1 MRVWVGNGVPSNSK
15 ELNRNQLKILQ
26 AYWRPCSFVK
36 SQMGSIIFKCQLD
49 GRYDRETDEIPLPE
63 SMLWGRYPLGSFLPF
78 CKVSTT
84 NVLMPRARPSPNLSL
99 LIEASQQHIWFP
111 LAILPH
117 HPSST
122 SQCLIVS
129 HWWQAVGDVL
139 TKACWGILSM
149 FCPFAWCANILGP
162 SGVFP

>member
-84 NVLMPRARPSPNLSL
+84 NVLMPRARPSEESRNLIPLHSL
-99 LIEASQQHIWFP
+99 ARRNRLGLPESPLESGSAREGGNPASRLLGPWSVTHNWSHNKHIW
-111 LAILPH
+111 
-117 HPSST
+117 SS
-122 SQCLIVS
+122 
-129 HWWQAVGDVL
+129 QA
-139 TKACWGILSM
+139 
-149 FCPFAWCANILGP
+149 CAKQ
-162 SGVFP
+162 SD